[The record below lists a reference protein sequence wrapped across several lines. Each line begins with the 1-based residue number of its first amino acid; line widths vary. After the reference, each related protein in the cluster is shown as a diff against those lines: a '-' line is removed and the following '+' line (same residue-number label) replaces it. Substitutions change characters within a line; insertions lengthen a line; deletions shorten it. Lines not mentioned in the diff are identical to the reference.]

1 VRIKRIH
8 DWNVT
13 TSEARE
19 LQERLAPSVVQKSL
33 PRIISRIAAAD
44 VALEKKGATAA
55 AAVVVFSFPSLS
67 ELDFVIARGVVTFP
81 YVPGLLTFREGPI
94 LIEALRSLR
103 TRPDVVLFDGQ
114 GIAHFRGMGI
124 ASHMGLFLGIPTVG
138 CAKSPL
144 IKPAREP
151 ARARGS
157 WSPIKREGLT
167 VGAALRTR
175 SNVRPV
181 YVSPGHLA
189 DVRSSMRLVLG
200 CCGKF
205 RLPEPLRA
213 AHMACCA
220 AVRERGRQPRKHL
233 Q

>member
-8 DWNVT
+8 EWDLT

-19 LQERLAPSVVQKSL
+19 LQEKLASFVVQKSL
-33 PRIISRIAAAD
+33 PGRIARIAAAD
-44 VALEKKGATAA
+44 VAVEKEGTTAA
-55 AAVVVFSFPSLS
+55 AAIVVFSFPEML
-67 ELDFVIARGVVTFP
+67 ELEVAIARGNVPFP

-94 LIEALRSLR
+94 LIEAFLKLR

-124 ASHMGLFLGIPTVG
+124 ASHIGIFLGIPTVG

-144 IKPAREP
+144 IKPVREP
-151 ARARGS
+151 AQAKGA
-157 WSPIKREGLT
+157 WSPIKRKGLM
-167 VGAALRTR
+167 VGTALRTR
-175 SNVRPV
+175 SGVRPV

-189 DVRSSMRLVLG
+189 DVRSSMRLVLA
-200 CCGKF
+200 CCRKS

-213 AHMACCA
+213 AHVACCNA
-220 AVRERGRQPRKHL
+220 LRERQRNP
-233 Q
+233 

>member
-13 TSEARE
+13 TSEARK
-19 LQERLAPSVVQKSL
+19 LQERLVSSVVQRSL
-33 PRIISRIAAAD
+33 PRRISRIAATD
-44 VALEKKGATAA
+44 VALEKNGTRAA

-67 ELDFVIARGVVTFP
+67 ELDLVIARGEVTFP

-94 LIEALRSLR
+94 LIEALRKLS

-124 ASHMGLFLGIPTVG
+124 ASHVGLFLGIPTVG

-144 IKPAREP
+144 IRPAREP
-151 ARARGS
+151 ARERGS
-157 WSPIKREGLT
+157 WSPIEREGLT
-167 VGAALRTR
+167 VGASLRTR

-189 DVRSSMRLVLG
+189 DVRSSIRLVLG

-205 RLPEPLRA
+205 RLPEPQRA
-213 AHMACCA
+213 AHMACRA
-220 AVRERGRQPRKHL
+220 AVRESFRQARKNI